1 MLEYLQESSR
11 YLQRCLWHLSLEQ
24 FGESASPIAAPIMY
38 LRYIVLTLAM
48 SLVNSVFPG
57 YSEGHDND
65 ESSLYA
71 KTKDPLGAIFAP
83 LRTVVNDDVNDSRV
97 QVSVCKN
104 AIFTNCPIATG
115 KNVHLNETV
124 ACLLQTLDYL
134 DEEGTC
140 AMVFSSII
148 NNVLEACKSTK
159 PEDICFNLIDIPDR
173 IYYLEPLDDITC
185 FAQNYFT
192 RTDTCRSELD
202 ELIGNII
209 PCADEARKYCPGD
222 VAGTMPCLNAT
233 YSNSSGIFSTG
244 CIGLI
249 STWSYTTNLESLET
263 EGDISDDYD
272 TRDFIYFEDS
282 TQWSRVLKG
291 DSILYPILCN
301 LILHS

>member
-1 MLEYLQESSR
+1 VLEHLQESSR

-71 KTKDPLGAIFAP
+71 KTKDPFGAIFAP

-148 NNVLEACKSTK
+148 NN
-159 PEDICFNLIDIPDR
+159 DR

-192 RTDTCRSELD
+192 RTDDCRIELD

-291 DSILYPILCN
+291 DLILYPILCN